1 MSSDLKADCLNTT
14 SKTPTPNPLKDARD
28 EQLNEQRATG
38 IFKLRPDMTAT
49 IERLALSDPI
59 IYMVWNHYVNE
70 KKTYP
75 VAAHQIKYFWEKVA
89 AELQT
94 VQEDILVDT
103 KGQRLTGNMHA

>member
-14 SKTPTPNPLKDARD
+14 SKTPIPNPLKDARD

-38 IFKLRPDMTAT
+38 IFQLRPDMRAV
-49 IERLALSDPI
+49 IERLASTDAI
-59 IYMVWNHYVNE
+59 IGMVWNHYVRE

-75 VAAHQIKYFWEKVA
+75 VSAHQIKYFWERVA

-94 VQEDILVDT
+94 AQEDIT
-103 KGQRLTGNMHA
+103 KATKA

>member
-1 MSSDLKADCLNTT
+1 MTDTIKEHALNSTAHT
-14 SKTPTPNPLKDARD
+14 QIPDPRRDARD
-28 EQLNEQRATG
+28 EQVNQERATG
-38 IFKLRPDMTAT
+38 IFNLRPEMKDI
-49 IERLALSDPI
+49 IERLALTDPI

-94 VQEDILVDT
+94 AQEDIT
-103 KGQRLTGNMHA
+103 KATRSMHA